1 MIKKKAFII
10 GVTGQDGSYL
20 SKFLIDKNYSV
31 YGYTRSLKR
40 KNLQNLLILNTYNNV
55 KLRKYSEK
63 NPSSIFEDILK
74 LKPNEIYFFSGL
86 SSVNNSFYNP
96 IETYNSN
103 INILFE
109 ILELLRIK
117 KLHNIKLYNSSSV
130 DCYGKTSNLL
140 NTEKNLFSPQSPY
153 AKAKSFGFWLVK
165 YYRENY
171 RIHSKSGILSNHESP
186 LRPENFVFKK
196 IINFAKNHKNNYLKL
211 GNIDV
216 YRDWG
221 WAPEFIEAIY
231 KINLSKTPKDYVVS
245 TGKITSLKYIVKKVF
260 KTLKIKEKFI
270 KHNTREALRLNDIKK
285 IGTSPKKIYKELKW
299 KSKLNIDQIIKK
311 MLLNELY

>member
-1 MIKKKAFII
+1 MIKKRAFII
-10 GVTGQDGSYL
+10 GITGQDGSYL

-40 KNLQNLLILNTYNNV
+40 KNLKNLLILNTYNNV
-55 KLRKYSEK
+55 KLRKYSEN
-63 NPSSIFEDILK
+63 NPSLIFKDILK

-86 SSVNNSFYNP
+86 SSVNNSFNNP

-117 KLHNIKLYNSSSV
+117 KLYNIKLYNSSSA
-130 DCYGKTSNLL
+130 DCFGKTSNLL

-196 IINFAKNHKNNYLKL
+196 IVNFAKNHKNNYLKL
-211 GNIDV
+211 GNIDI

-221 WAPEFIEAIY
+221 WAPEFINAIY
-231 KINLSKTPKDYVVS
+231 KINLSKVPQDFVVS

-270 KHNTREALRLNDIKK
+270 KNNTREALRLNDVKK

>member
-1 MIKKKAFII
+1 MIKKRAFII

-40 KNLQNLLILNTYNNV
+40 KNLKNLLILNTYNNV
-55 KLRKYSEK
+55 KLRKYSEN
-63 NPSSIFEDILK
+63 NPSLIFKDILK

-86 SSVNNSFYNP
+86 SSVNNSFNNP

-117 KLHNIKLYNSSSV
+117 KLYNIKLYNSSSA
-130 DCYGKTSNLL
+130 DCFGKTSNLL
-140 NTEKNLFSPQSPY
+140 NTEKNLFLPQSPY

-221 WAPEFIEAIY
+221 WAPEFINAIY
-231 KINLSKTPKDYVVS
+231 KINLSKVPQDYVVS

-270 KHNTREALRLNDIKK
+270 KNNTREALRLNDVKK

>member
-171 RIHSKSGILSNHESP
+171 KIHSKSGILSNHESP
-186 LRPENFVFKK
+186 LRTENFVFKK

-299 KSKLNIDQIIKK
+299 KSKLNIDEIIKK

>member
-171 RIHSKSGILSNHESP
+171 KIHSKSGILSNHESP
-186 LRPENFVFKK
+186 LRTENFVFKK